1 MRLTPRLS
9 PLSREGLT
17 LGAGVVSLSWAAV
30 LIRLTSSPAV
40 TVAAWRMALSAF
52 LLLPVLWVR
61 RSPRAHLSKQGL
73 GLAILAGGFLALHF
87 ALWMES
93 LRHTTVASSVA
104 LVTTNP
110 IFVGLLSAVLLG
122 ERPSRSLWQGIF
134 LSVGGGLLI
143 GWGDFALGGEAL
155 LGDAL
160 ALLGAVA
167 ASAYLLV
174 GRRARQS
181 GALLPY
187 VIVAYGVA
195 AALLLLAGV
204 ATRGPIPLANE
215 WLWIGL
221 MAVGPQL
228 LGHTSVNWALRRFP
242 ASAVA
247 VAILG
252 EPVGA
257 TLWAYLLFGET
268 PGILQGIGIALV
280 LMGIL
285 RALRGVRL

>member
-1 MRLTPRLS
+1 MHLIPRLS
-9 PLSREGLT
+9 PRTTDGLA
-17 LGAGVVSLSWAAV
+17 LGAGVVSLSWAAI
-30 LIRLTSSPAV
+30 LIRFTSAPAV
-40 TVAAWRMALSAF
+40 TVAAWRMALSVV
-52 LLLPVLWVR
+52 LLLPVLVVR
-61 RSPRAHLSKQGL
+61 RSSLSRRGV
-73 GLAILAGGFLALHF
+73 GLAVIAGGFLALHF
-87 ALWMES
+87 ALWLES

-110 IFVGLLSAVLLG
+110 IFVGLFSSFLLG

-134 LSVGGGLLI
+134 LSVAGGFLI
-143 GWGDFALGGEAL
+143 GWGDFALGGGAL

-160 ALLGAVA
+160 ALLGAMA

-174 GRRARQS
+174 GRQARGA
-181 GALLPY
+181 GALFPY
-187 VIVAYGVA
+187 VTVAYGVA
-195 AALLLLAGV
+195 AALLLVAAG
-204 ATRGPIPLANE
+204 ALGSPLPPPNE
-215 WLWIGL
+215 WLWIAL
-221 MAVGPQL
+221 MATGPQL

-257 TLWAYLLFGET
+257 TLWAYLVLGEA
-268 PGILQGIGIALV
+268 PGALQGIGIALV
-280 LMGIL
+280 LLGIL

>member
-1 MRLTPRLS
+1 MTNPWAA
-9 PLSREGLT
+9 GA
-17 LGAGVVSLSWAAV
+17 LGAGVLSLSWAAI
-30 LIRLTSSPAV
+30 LIRFTSSPSLA
-40 TVAAWRMALSAF
+40 VAAGRMALAALALVPVA
-52 LLLPVLWVR
+52 LLLR
-61 RSPRAHLSKQGL
+61 RPLSRAGWR
-73 GLAILAGGFLALHF
+73 LALLAGGFLALHF
-87 ALWMES
+87 ALWTES

-110 IFVGLLSAVLLG
+110 IFVGLFSWAFLG
-122 ERPSRSLWQGIF
+122 ERPSGALWQGIL
-134 LSVGGGLLI
+134 LSVAGGLLI
-143 GWGDFALGGEAL
+143 GWGDFAVGGTAL

-167 ASAYLLV
+167 ASAYLLL
-174 GRRARQS
+174 GRRARGE

-187 VIVAYGVA
+187 VAAAYGV
-195 AALLLLAGV
+195 AALLLLAV
-204 ATRGPIPLANE
+204 AGGSGAFPPIPGD
-215 WLWIGL
+215 WVWIGL
-221 MAVGPQL
+221 MAAGPQL

-257 TLWAYLLFGET
+257 TAWAYLAFGEV
-268 PGILQGIGIALV
+268 PSPLQGVGVALV
-280 LMGIL
+280 LLGIV

>member
-1 MRLTPRLS
+1 M
-9 PLSREGLT
+9 
-17 LGAGVVSLSWAAV
+17 VSLSWAAI
-30 LIRLTSSPAV
+30 LIRLTASPAV
-40 TVAAWRMALSAF
+40 TVAAWRMALSAL

-61 RSPRAHLSKQGL
+61 RSPRLHLSKHGL
-73 GLAILAGGFLALHF
+73 GLAVLAGGFLALHF
-87 ALWMES
+87 TLWMES

-110 IFVGLLSAVLLG
+110 IFVGLLSAVLLR

-160 ALLGAVA
+160 ALLGAMA

-187 VIVAYGVA
+187 VTVAYGVA
-195 AALLLLAGV
+195 GVLLLMGGIV
-204 ATRGPIPLANE
+204 ARSPIPLANE

-257 TLWAYLLFGET
+257 TLWAYLLFVEA
-268 PGILQGIGIALV
+268 PGFLQGVGIALV

>member
-1 MRLTPRLS
+1 
-9 PLSREGLT
+9 
-17 LGAGVVSLSWAAV
+17 VVSLSWAAI
-30 LIRLTSSPAV
+30 LIRLTASPAV
-40 TVAAWRMALSAF
+40 TVAAWRMALSAL

-61 RSPRAHLSKQGL
+61 RSPRPRLSKQGL
-73 GLAILAGGFLALHF
+73 GLAVLAGGFLALHF

-110 IFVGLLSAVLLG
+110 IFVGLLSAILLG

-143 GWGDFALGGEAL
+143 GWGDFALGGAAL
-155 LGDAL
+155 LGNVL

-187 VIVAYGVA
+187 VTVAYGVA
-195 AALLLLAGV
+195 AALLLLAGS
-204 ATRGPIPLANE
+204 AARSPTPLATE

-247 VAILG
+247 VATLG

-257 TLWAYLLFGET
+257 TLWAYLLFGEV
-268 PGILQGIGIALV
+268 PGILQGAGIALV
-280 LMGIL
+280 LMGTL
-285 RALRGVRL
+285 RALRGIRL